1 MLTTYDL
8 VWMAAERAPGHL
20 AIVDDRSERRLTYR
34 ELMAEIDQ
42 VAAGLARRGIGQGT
56 RVATVL
62 PSTFDHCIAVLALAR
77 LGAVPALIN
86 FRLRPE
92 DAASLIAEGDIASAI
107 IGPDPDLVAAVAAA
121 LPRGA
126 VLFASGGAVDGA
138 EDWSACR
145 AAPAALPPPP
155 KPGREDEAYIFYT
168 SGTTGLPKGV
178 VLAQRTTEHRILW
191 LSTQAGLR
199 HGTHNR
205 TLGFMPLSHAIGFYG
220 VFLVTLAL
228 DGTYYVMSA
237 FDPAAAVETIE
248 REAITYLFAI
258 PTLFHAMTRVA
269 DYRPDRMRSLELV
282 LFGGAAIEPEL
293 INHIDQTW
301 PATIRHIYGTTET
314 MCSLYNP
321 DPVPAPARLRPGFYS
336 RTRVVELGGAP
347 GDLVAPGEEGELIV
361 DSDVDTIFSGYLNR
375 PDATA
380 EKVRDGWYYTGDIV
394 RLEDDGDVTLMG
406 RVDDMIR
413 SGGESINPEDVEAAL
428 EGHAGVAECS
438 VVGLADAR
446 WGQIVV
452 ACVVAAGDPPEAAA
466 LDAHCRAGELAPFKR
481 PRGYVFV
488 ESLPKNAAGK
498 VLRRLLR
505 DAATDARDGSGTS
518 FQTPGSTPTSE

>member
-8 VWMAAERAPGHL
+8 VWMAAERAPDHL

-34 ELMAEIDQ
+34 QLMAEIDE

-62 PSTFDHCIAVLALAR
+62 PSTFDHCIAILALAR
-77 LGAVPALIN
+77 LAAVPALIN

-92 DAASLIAEGDIASAI
+92 AAAKLIADGGMAAAI
-107 IGPDPDLVAAVAAA
+107 VGADGDLVAAVAGALPSGAA
-121 LPRGA
+121 L
-126 VLFASGGAVDGA
+126 LASGGAVAGA
-138 EDWSACR
+138 EDWAACR
-145 AAPAALPPPP
+145 AAPDTFSPPPRP
-155 KPGREDEAYIFYT
+155 DREDEAFIFYT

-178 VLAQRTTEHRILW
+178 VLAHRTTEHRVLW
-191 LSTQAGLR
+191 LSTQAGVH

-237 FDPAAAVETIE
+237 FDPAAAVEAIE
-248 REAITYLFAI
+248 REGITYLFAI
-258 PTLFHAMTRVA
+258 PTLFHAMTRA
-269 DYRPDRMRSLELV
+269 PDYRPERMRSLQLI
-282 LFGGAAIEPEL
+282 LFGGAVIDPDL
-293 INHIDQTW
+293 INHIDETW

-314 MCSLYNP
+314 MCSLHNP
-321 DPVPAPARLRPGFYS
+321 NPVPAPARLRPGFYS
-336 RTRVVELGGAP
+336 RTRVVQLGGAP
-347 GDLVAPGEEGELIV
+347 VDIVAPGNEGELIV
-361 DSDVDTIFSGYLNR
+361 DANVDTVFSGSLNQ
-375 PDATA
+375 PEATA
-380 EKVRDGWYYTGDIV
+380 DKVRDGWYYTGDIV

-413 SGGESINPEDVEAAL
+413 SGGENIHPEEIEAAL
-428 EGHAGVAECS
+428 ETHTGVAECS
-438 VVGLADAR
+438 VVGLADPR

-452 ACVVAAGDPPEAAA
+452 ACVVAAGDPPDVAE
-466 LDAHCRAGELAPFKR
+466 LDAHCRASALAPFKR

-505 DAATDARDGSGTS
+505 DLAAEARDGGGPS
-518 FQTPGSTPTSE
+518 FHATDSAE